1 MLRKEFLFEDDH
13 SSGLPVPINGVP
25 LDVTSG
31 GCKIFGKLVL
41 PAVAH
46 EGVRTPVLIMLHGH
60 PGHDRNLDL
69 MFALKR
75 TGIAVAFFSYRGI
88 WGSHGDYNFTHL
100 MEDTKAVYEHLCEHA
115 EEWRL
120 DMEHCYL
127 FGHSMGGFTALNSVA
142 NGLPVRG
149 AIVMAPC
156 DLSYMYEN
164 NKDDFQLLMDEKKK
178 GYFTLSDEMSME
190 KDVEKNYETW
200 RFTALADRVPKNVPI
215 HFIGGRQD
223 DLTPPSTHIM
233 PMYEK
238 MLERG
243 ASASYAEFDDGHS
256 FYMNRVALIR
266 LVFDKIAEM
275 EKSLV
280 P

>member
-1 MLRKEFLFEDDH
+1 MLRREYLFEDDH
-13 SSGLPVPINGVP
+13 ASGLPIPINGVP
-25 LDVTSG
+25 LDVVSN

-41 PAVAH
+41 PAVEH

-75 TGIAVAFFSYRGI
+75 TGIAVAFFSYRGV
-88 WGSHGDYNFTHL
+88 WGSHGDYCFTHL
-100 MEDTKAVYEHLCEHA
+100 MEDTKAVYEHLCAHA

-120 DMEHCYL
+120 DMKHCYL

-149 AIVMAPC
+149 VIVMAPC

-164 NKDDFQLLMDEKKK
+164 NKDDFQLLMNDKEK

-190 KDVEKNYETW
+190 NDVEKNYEAW
-200 RFTALADRVPKNVPI
+200 RFITLADQVPKTVPI
-215 HFIGGRQD
+215 HFIGGNQD
-223 DLTPPSTHIM
+223 DLTPPGTHIL
-233 PMYEK
+233 PMYER

-243 ASASYAEFDDGHS
+243 AIASYTEFDDGHS
-256 FYMNRVALIR
+256 FYMNRVSLIR

-275 EKSLV
+275 EK
-280 P
+280 